1 MNAQEIF
8 DLYVNETVNENGE
21 VVSSTVDFESFD
33 KLVSALVTLRAEKRK
48 ELKEQ
53 IRAEKEAKDKSNAEA
68 GKAYYDSLKE
78 GDEFY
83 YKTADGVSVLA
94 RKIKTKSNSGSSAAC
109 EVISGIEIKTS
120 AKRYPKFHQVV
131 VPVETANI
139 ADEIEETADEV
150 VA

>member
-8 DLYVNETVNENGE
+8 DLYVVENKNENGE
-21 VVSSTVDFESFD
+21 VVSSTVDFKSFD
-33 KLVSALVTLRAEKRK
+33 ELVSALVTLRAEKRK

-53 IRAEKEAKDKSNAEA
+53 IKAEKTAKEKSSAEA
-68 GKAYYDSLKE
+68 GKAYYDSLGE
-78 GDEFY
+78 GAEFDY
-83 YKTADGVSVLA
+83 LTADGTTVHA

-109 EVISGIEIKTS
+109 VVISGIEIKTS

-131 VPVETANI
+131 VPAVVT
-139 ADEIEETADEV
+139 EETTEEVADEV

>member
-1 MNAQEIF
+1 MDAQEIF
-8 DLYVNETVNENGE
+8 DLYVVENKNENGE

-48 ELKEQ
+48 ALKEQ

-68 GKAYYDSLKE
+68 GKTYYDSLAE
-78 GDEFY
+78 GAEFDY
-83 YKTADGVSVLA
+83 LTADGVTVHA

-109 EVISGIEIKTS
+109 VVISGIEIKTS
-120 AKRYPKFHQVV
+120 AKRYPKFHQVI
-131 VPVETANI
+131 VPVATANI
-139 ADEIEETADEV
+139 ADEVAETADEV